1 MGRCKRATSCPL
13 PNQRVNGMAI
23 LDELRKIQRLRG
35 LTYSS
40 MEVLGAVGRAA
51 DEIERLTAALK
62 SIDDYYQAGG
72 DLTSHMAVMAREA
85 LAKEVR

>member
-1 MGRCKRATSCPL
+1 
-13 PNQRVNGMAI
+13 MAI